1 MKVGLIGLGQAGG
14 RLLDLFIYYNDV
26 LGHKNVLPFTL
37 ALNTAEAD
45 LRGMKFVPKKDRI
58 LIGQT
63 TVKGH
68 GVGGDP
74 LLGSRIAEQ
83 ELRNFRRYVSERGTH
98 KVDAFLLIAGL
109 GGGTGS
115 GSIPVFAKALKE
127 VYSEPVYALA
137 LLPSSD
143 EGKLNAANADRCIGE
158 LSKSVDA
165 VFYFD
170 NELWRGEA
178 KSLKDSFLDMNDTVV
193 KPLIPL
199 FAAGEVTS
207 SGRVGVKVI
216 DSSDIMHSLHG
227 SAVYGY
233 SEWARSVKDTVKGFA
248 KKVFFVNKTSFDQ
261 LEPSTRC
268 LALVQSAASGK
279 LSAETD
285 PHKAQYA
292 LSLIEGH
299 PEDLSREGMDS
310 ARRWL
315 EEFTSGAEVR
325 AGDYPIPRTRQMI
338 VVTVFSGL
346 PALRSIERIREM
358 SREYQQ
364 LRSKKNPAYTDI

>member
-1 MKVGLIGLGQAGG
+1 MKVGIIGLGQAGG
-14 RLLDLFIYYNDV
+14 RLLDLFIYYNEV

-37 ALNTAEAD
+37 AINTAEAD
-45 LRGMKFVPKKDRI
+45 LRGLRFVPKKDRI

-63 TVKGH
+63 VVKGH

-74 LLGSRIAEQ
+74 VLGSRIAEQ
-83 ELRNFRRYVSERGTH
+83 ELRNLKRYVSERGTH

-115 GSIPVFAKALKE
+115 GCIPVFARALKE
-127 VYSEPVYALA
+127 VYSEPVYALG

-143 EGKLNAANADRCIGE
+143 EGKLNASNADRCVSE

-178 KSLKDSFLDMNDTVV
+178 KSLKDSYLEMNDTVV

-207 SGRVGVKVI
+207 SGKVGVKVI

-227 SAVYGY
+227 SAIYGY
-233 SEWARSVKDTVKGFA
+233 AEWARSVKDTVKGFA
-248 KKVFFVNKTSFDQ
+248 KKVFFVSKTSFDQ
-261 LEPSTRC
+261 LEPATRC
-268 LALVQSAASGK
+268 LALVQSAAGGK
-279 LSAETD
+279 LSADAD
-285 PHKAQYA
+285 PHQAQFA
-292 LSLIEGH
+292 LSLVEGH

-310 ARRWL
+310 SRRWL
-315 EEFTSGAEVR
+315 EEFTGGAEVR
-325 AGDYPIPRTRQMI
+325 AGDYPIPRTRQMMAM
-338 VVTVFSGL
+338 TVFSGL
-346 PALRSIERIREM
+346 PTLRSIERIQEM
-358 SREYQQ
+358 SREYQE
-364 LRSKKNPAYTDI
+364 LRVKKNPTYASV